1 MALLD
6 NFNIKKDVIKM
17 ENNAII
23 EYERRIIDKAVDEAV
38 NKAVDETAYN
48 TSLQIACNMRDAN
61 YSRDEIL
68 KLTGVDIL
76 TV

>member
-1 MALLD
+1 M
-6 NFNIKKDVIKM
+6 M
-17 ENNAII
+17 NNAII
-23 EYERRIIDKAVDEAV
+23 EYERRIIDKAV
-38 NKAVDETAYN
+38 NKAVDEAVKN
-48 TSLQIACNMRDAN
+48 ASIRIACNMRDAN